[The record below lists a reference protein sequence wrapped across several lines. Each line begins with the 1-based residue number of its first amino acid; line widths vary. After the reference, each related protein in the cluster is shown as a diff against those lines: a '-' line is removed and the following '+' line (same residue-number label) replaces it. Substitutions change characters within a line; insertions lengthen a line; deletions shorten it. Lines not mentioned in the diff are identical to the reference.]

1 MMLIVYYV
9 AFMVVGDLAAYLIGL
24 FVENEWGS
32 NASLAVFLALYFSF
46 LWVAWVLSVRLT
58 EPRHGSQSSRPAG

>member
-9 AFMVVGDLAAYLIGL
+9 VFMVVGDLSAYLIGL

-32 NASLAVFLALYFSF
+32 NASLTVFLALYFIF
-46 LWVAWVLSVRLT
+46 LWVAWVLAVWMT
-58 EPRHGSQSSRPAG
+58 KPKHDSQDSQPAG